1 MVGNKK
7 SQLALDNLKKICDK
21 YLAKKFSIE
30 VIDLTKNPSFGIM
43 DQIVAIPTLVRKNY
57 AGKRVV
63 GDLSNQ
69 DRVLEFLDLS
79 IEHVMGADT
88 EKVYMVTTPK
98 EESKADAVRNK
109 KSKYDLQPYIGN
121 ILYTRL
127 SQTMYNLI
135 FLLS

>member
-1 MVGNKK
+1 M
-7 SQLALDNLKKICDK
+7 KKICDK
-21 YLAKKFSIE
+21 YLSKKCSIE
-30 VIDLTKNPSFGIM
+30 VIDLTKNPSFAIT

-57 AGKRVV
+57 HGKRII

-79 IEHVMGADT
+79 LEHIMGADT
-88 EKVYMVTTPK
+88 EEVYIVNTPK
-98 EESKADAVRNK
+98 EESKTDAVRSN

-121 ILYTRL
+121 ILCMRL

-135 FLLS
+135 FSLS